1 MNVLEQFKATPL
13 TLTKLPP
20 SFIEANLAES
30 GQVLSEHLQSTT
42 RQPFG
47 SSNVY
52 KTSILHYRV
61 LAEGDDVKTVYEAAI
76 KLPPVRQCWYLCL
89 DVFQNMEE
97 EYFPGDAIG
106 ILTYNL
112 ASEVDYVLDRL
123 HLLES
128 ADQTYEIKL
137 AKPVKKKNPELP
149 HYVPRYVTPRRLLSE
164 CLDIRITPRKGL
176 LQAMAS
182 HTVDECEKR
191 LLEILASKEG
201 SNLYNELILKNE
213 MNFLHVLKY
222 VATCKPPLAMLIE
235 HLPRLEARPYS
246 IASYG
251 RENHIRIGF
260 AMLNDGHVGI
270 TTHMLESKLLHPN
283 KWDKYLYVYLR
294 QLKPVFNYREEDL
307 ERNIIMIGPG
317 TGVTPYIGFLEYR
330 KQMKSSNRKIK
341 MGSAWL
347 LTSCRYQDRNYLYES
362 ELKGF
367 MQAGVLDRLHVASSR
382 DEDSQYKYVQDIIE
396 DRKEELVE
404 LLLEDTTK
412 LYLCGEGRT
421 MLPRI
426 QDAIVTCM
434 SKVKSMPKAEAA
446 ELLAEYK
453 KTGKYLY
460 YSMIRY

>member
-1 MNVLEQFKATPL
+1 MNVIEQFKATAL
-13 TLTKLPP
+13 TLSKLPA
-20 SFIEANLAES
+20 SFIETNLSEN
-30 GQVLSEHLQSTT
+30 GQVPPDHLQSIT

-61 LAEGDDVKTVYEAAI
+61 LAEGDDVKTVYEASI
-76 KLPPVRQCWYLCL
+76 KLPP
-89 DVFQNMEE
+89 NMEE

-112 ASEVDYVLDRL
+112 SSEVDYVLDRM

-128 ADQTYEIKL
+128 ADQTFEVRL

-149 HYVPRYVTPRRLLSE
+149 HYVPKFVTPRRLLSE

-182 HTVDECEKR
+182 YTSDECEKR

-213 MNFLHVLKY
+213 MNFLQMLKF
-222 VATCKPPLAMLIE
+222 VTSCRPPLAMLIE
-235 HLPRLEARPYS
+235 HFPRLQARPYS

-251 RENHIRIGF
+251 RENHIRIAF
-260 AMLNDGHVGI
+260 AMLNDGKVGI
-270 TTHMLESKLLHPN
+270 TTHMLESKLLHPG
-283 KWDKYLYVYLR
+283 KWDKHLYVYLR
-294 QLKPVFNYREEDL
+294 QLKPVFHYREEDL
-307 ERNIIMIGPG
+307 DKNIIMIGPG
-317 TGVTPYIGFLEYR
+317 TGVTPYLGFLEYR
-330 KQMKSSNRKIK
+330 KHAKASNRKIK

-347 LTSCRYQDRNYLYES
+347 FTSCRYRNRNYLYED
-362 ELKGF
+362 ELKGY
-367 MQAGVLDRLHVASSR
+367 MQGGVLDKLHVAFSR
-382 DEDSQYKYVQDIIE
+382 DAGSQYKYVQDIIE
-396 DRKEELVE
+396 DKKEELVE
-404 LLLEDTTK
+404 LLLDDSTK

-426 QDAIVTCM
+426 QDTIVTCM
-434 SKVKSMPKAEAA
+434 SKVKGILKSEAA
-446 ELLAEYK
+446 DLLTEYR

>member
-13 TLTKLPP
+13 TLTKLPA
-20 SFIEANLAES
+20 SFIEANPTES
-30 GQVLSEHLQSTT
+30 GQVPSDHLQSTT

-61 LAEGDDVKTVYEAAI
+61 LAEGDDVKTVYEVAI
-76 KLPPVRQCWYLCL
+76 KLPP
-89 DVFQNMEE
+89 NMEE

-128 ADQTYEIKL
+128 ADQTYEVKL

-149 HYVPRYVTPRRLLSE
+149 HYVPKYVTPRRLLSE

-182 HTVDECEKR
+182 CTADECEKR

-222 VATCKPPLAMLIE
+222 VATCRPPLAMLIE
-235 HLPRLEARPYS
+235 HLPRLQARPYS

-251 RENHIRIGF
+251 RENHIRIAF
-260 AMLNDGHVGI
+260 AMLNDGQVGI
-270 TTHMLESKLLHPN
+270 TTHMLESKLLHPG
-283 KWDKYLYVYLR
+283 KWDKYLYMYLR

-330 KQMKSSNRKIK
+330 KQAKGASTRKTK

-347 LTSCRYQDRNYLYES
+347 LTSCRYQDRNYLYEH

-404 LLLEDTTK
+404 LLLDDATK

-426 QDAIVTCM
+426 QDTIVTCM
-434 SKVKSMPKAEAA
+434 SKVKSMPKSEAA
-446 ELLAEYK
+446 DLLAEYR